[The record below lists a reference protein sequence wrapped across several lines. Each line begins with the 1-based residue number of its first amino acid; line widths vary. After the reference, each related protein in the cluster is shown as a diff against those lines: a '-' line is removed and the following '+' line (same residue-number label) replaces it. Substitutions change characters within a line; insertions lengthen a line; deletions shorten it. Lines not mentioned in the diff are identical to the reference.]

1 MAKEVKE
8 KMTEQEKKDWN
19 ELYQYVKLEILGYDK
34 DMKIPN
40 YLALRL
46 KGLKNGKFMCNNKT
60 NNFADYTFEEILL
73 TFKINKIAIINAT
86 KNTVKF
92 KDEKHRINYIMA
104 IVENKINDVALR
116 NREIKF
122 EIEKSKGIEINLN
135 DNKADYVH
143 KTKNVKNSRLKGLL

>member
-34 DMKIPN
+34 DIKIPN

-60 NNFADYTFEEILL
+60 NNFANYTFEELLL
-73 TFKINKIAIINAT
+73 TFKIHRITILNAI
-86 KNTVKF
+86 KNTTKF
-92 KDEKHRINYIMA
+92 KDENHRINYMMA
-104 IVENKINDVALR
+104 IIENKINDVALR

-135 DNKADYVH
+135 DNKANYIH